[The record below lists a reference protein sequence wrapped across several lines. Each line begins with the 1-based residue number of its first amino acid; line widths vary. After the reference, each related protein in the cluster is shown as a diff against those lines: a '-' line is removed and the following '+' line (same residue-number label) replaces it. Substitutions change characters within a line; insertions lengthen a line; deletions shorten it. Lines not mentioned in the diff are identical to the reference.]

1 MTMRESSGHRAAH
14 RNAGRNRARRKHGRS
29 GTLSSRIADK
39 NSLTG
44 RASRALGWSFG
55 STLLNKVSTFGIG
68 VMLARLLGPHAFGT
82 YAVAYVAMFALL
94 NFNELG
100 VSLAIVRWPGDPRDI
115 IPTVT
120 TISLTVSVVIYAGC
134 FFGAPAYASAMGAP
148 AATTV
153 IRVLAILVLSD
164 GFTNTPAAIL
174 QRNFRQGQRTIA
186 DQVNLW
192 LGTGVTVA
200 LAWSG

>member
-14 RNAGRNRARRKHGRS
+14 RKAGRNRARRKHGRS

-55 STLLNKVSTFGIG
+55 STLLNKVSMFGIG

-100 VSLAIVRWPGDPRDI
+100 VSWPSCGGQ
-115 IPTVT
+115 VT
-120 TISLTVSVVIYAGC
+120 R
-134 FFGAPAYASAMGAP
+134 
-148 AATTV
+148 ATSS
-153 IRVLAILVLSD
+153 RRSRRS
-164 GFTNTPAAIL
+164 P
-174 QRNFRQGQRTIA
+174 
-186 DQVNLW
+186 
-192 LGTGVTVA
+192 
-200 LAWSG
+200 